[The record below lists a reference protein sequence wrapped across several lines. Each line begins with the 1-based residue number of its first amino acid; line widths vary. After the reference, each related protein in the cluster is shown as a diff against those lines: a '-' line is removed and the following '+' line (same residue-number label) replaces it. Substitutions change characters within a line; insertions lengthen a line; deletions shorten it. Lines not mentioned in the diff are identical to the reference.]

1 MDDNPP
7 AAEAAVDVRP
17 VADLGNPEVSNRL
30 DHINTHTLIVVLS
43 TTDNEYSA
51 FIQLQTDWCCL

>member
-51 FIQLQTDWCCL
+51 FIQLQTD